1 MKDFAEALTING
13 HPNAITAVIRVAPQY
28 CTLQCLQ
35 DSLVHAEKQ
44 AKKLLERVCDAL
56 GVRNIT
62 TNQPQ
67 ELTVESEGVWV
78 YVFASAALRKG
89 NGNANGLQTE
99 NNLRH
104 WAGSDEEEEAQDPDG
119 VTNEERVLGQM
130 FLYGADEFYEG
141 G

>member
-13 HPNAITAVIRVAPQY
+13 HPDAITAVIRVSPPY
-28 CTLQCLQ
+28 WSLQCLQ
-35 DSLVHAEKQ
+35 DSLVHAEGQ
-44 AKKLLERVCDAL
+44 VKKLLERVCDAL
-56 GVRNIT
+56 GTRNIR

-67 ELTVESEGVWV
+67 EITVESQGVWI
-78 YVFASAALRKG
+78 YMFASAALRKG

-104 WAGSDEEEEAQDPDG
+104 WAGSDVEEEAQDPLG
-119 VTNEERVLGQM
+119 VTDEERTLGEM
-130 FLYGADEFYEG
+130 FLYGADGFYEG